1 MVVFP
6 FDLVLGLGPVVPLV
20 WGWDGALDLV
30 VLVAARVVL
39 FKGRDQIVLLELEL
53 TRVRQLAS
61 SRPPIL
67 GSTPDGKGTR
77 SGLVSLIRT
86 NSPSRYWGGP

>member
-20 WGWDGALDLV
+20 WGWDGVLDLV

-53 TRVRQLAS
+53 TSVRQVGQFQAPD
-61 SRPPIL
+61 SRVNAGWEGNPVRAGFL
-67 GSTPDGKGTR
+67 DPD
-77 SGLVSLIRT
+77 
-86 NSPSRYWGGP
+86 